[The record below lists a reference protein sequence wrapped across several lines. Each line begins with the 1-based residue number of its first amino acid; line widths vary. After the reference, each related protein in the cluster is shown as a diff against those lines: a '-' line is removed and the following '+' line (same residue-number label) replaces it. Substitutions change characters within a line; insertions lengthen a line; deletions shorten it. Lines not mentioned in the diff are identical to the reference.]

1 MVQPRINVEKHSM
14 RHVVLNGQTT
24 LPCIAQGHPVPTYRW
39 VKHNN
44 HIAKM
49 CAKKST
55 RTAGALGTRGHVTG
69 HGTSGHREIGM
80 QDAGRSSQWVRRYP
94 TRSRSW
100 RTLYDNV
107 KYLTLSANTTKK
119 KRRNEP
125 KSIKKCK
132 APRCQKKS

>member
-1 MVQPRINVEKHSM
+1 
-14 RHVVLNGQTT
+14 
-24 LPCIAQGHPVPTYRW
+24 
-39 VKHNN
+39 
-44 HIAKM
+44 M

-69 HGTSGHREIGM
+69 HRDIGTSGHREIGM

-119 KRRNEP
+119 EAAKRTE
-125 KSIKKCK
+125 KHKKM
-132 APRCQKKS
+132 